1 MKKQTSEPVEDFSAA
16 LKLAREHF
24 NQAFDERLK
33 TKDHYETYYRMSEAL
48 LVLLQLKT
56 GYRVS
61 DLLTRATRSAV
72 QDLKVYENGK
82 NRLVPHL
89 VLLEQKTEKRKKPSR
104 KVVLDDDTVKK
115 IKQHGE
121 FLADAFP
128 EVVKLLSSG
137 ALVDSL
143 GADTLDE
150 LPLFYNPKTSKPLTR
165 QWADNRLRG
174 GERRSTELGDALRGM
189 TIGRRIS
196 THSLR
201 KTYAHKLYQHT
212 GCNINYVSDALG
224 HANVTTT
231 KHYLNIADA
240 TNVDIHLN
248 ALE

>member
-1 MKKQTSEPVEDFSAA
+1 MKKNQTTEPVEDFSAA

-24 NQAFDERLK
+24 NQALDERLK

-61 DLLTRATRSAV
+61 DLLTRATRNAV
-72 QDLKVYENGK
+72 QELKLYENGK

-89 VLLEQKTEKRKKPSR
+89 VLLEQKTEKRKKPER

-115 IKQHGE
+115 IQQHSE

-128 EVVKLLSSG
+128 EVVKLLGVG
-137 ALVDSL
+137 ALD
-143 GADTLDE
+143 D
-150 LPLFYNPKTSKPLTR
+150 LPIFYNPKTSKPLTR

-174 GERRSTELGDALRGM
+174 GERRSTELGDALRSM
-189 TIGRRIS
+189 TKGRRIS
-196 THSLR
+196 SHSLR

-224 HANVTTT
+224 HTSVATT

-240 TNVDIHLN
+240 TNVDIHLK